1 MPPQSSQSSRSSQSM
16 NPLSDSSHIQLS
28 RVNKKILFNTFLL
41 SFLLVG
47 ILPYSI
53 VTWNLL
59 GNVDDHLT
67 GSLNHEFSLI
77 AKQITLQVDQLNTLT
92 WQAGLNQILDIIS
105 HNKNKVER
113 DSLLDAFFRQSQD
126 MLAVILR
133 KNGKKPMYILK
144 DEEIAVLSVADAKGL
159 DKLLKAPCNI
169 QASDIPITC
178 TPVFI
183 DIHGRKEAFLSMESF
198 VSNPDG
204 ERVQVHCIFR
214 ISNVLQQ
221 IGKKANSGIEN
232 PFAEIYIADARGA
245 VLYAN
250 QRSPFRLGD
259 TLPYSLVDDMASSL
273 QHKDLARVYKLESF
287 AYAGTK
293 YVGSYD
299 AAKTF
304 NFAAVLVD
312 RHDSAYALVQ
322 DARHDFFINI
332 ALFLLLSIFSS
343 VLFSWFFSRFIVRAE
358 NAWCEARDAAEEAAH
373 AKAQFL
379 AFMSHEIRTPMN
391 GIIGMAEILLDTDL
405 TKEQRN
411 FASVIYT
418 SGNSLIRLVNDILDF
433 SKIEA
438 GKMDIEEHPFL
449 LHRSVEKVLTLMSP
463 KAGAKGIE
471 LIAAIDPQLPCQV
484 LGDSARIEQIL
495 LNLVGNSLKFTDKGE
510 VEVEVRANDA
520 GDMLIYSVRDTGIGI
535 AQENMNKLFR
545 AFSQAESSTSRKYG
559 GTGLGLSI
567 CTQLIDL
574 MGGAITVESELG
586 HGSCFSFT
594 VPLRIADTQ
603 PTHWRDLPPC
613 DFSGQHILLLIRN
626 PALEQALHRVLQFL
640 GLDTVAV
647 QADQF
652 AEANISPVPELLLV
666 DDAVLEKMDSKGQ
679 KRLKDLIS
687 TMSNPPILLTYPV
700 RGDCG
705 QFFTDS
711 IEPLYINKPLVMEE
725 FLHALSCQDIR
736 RIEGPPCQVATQEA
750 SEEPSKKREV
760 KLRVLAA
767 DDNRGNQVL
776 IRTFLKKFELAVD
789 CVDNGEEA
797 LQKVQE
803 TDYDVVFMD
812 VNMPIMDGLEAT
824 RRIRKYITPAQQ
836 PWIIALTANVAAEDR
851 QACIDAGMDDFLEKP
866 FAKAAFQRVLTA
878 VHEKR

>member
-1 MPPQSSQSSRSSQSM
+1 MPQSSSSSPSM
-16 NPLSDSSHIQLS
+16 NPLSDSSPIQLS
-28 RVNKKILFNTFLL
+28 RLNKKILFNTFLL

-59 GNVDDHLT
+59 GNVEDQLT
-67 GSLNHEFSLI
+67 GSLNHEFSLL

-92 WQAGLNQILDIIS
+92 WQASLTQISTIIKDNNS
-105 HNKNKVER
+105 TAKRN
-113 DSLLDAFFRQSQD
+113 SLLDTFFLQSQD
-126 MLAVILR
+126 MLAVVLR
-133 KNGKKPMYILK
+133 KNGKKPMNWFK
-144 DEEIAVLSVADAKGL
+144 NDEMVELSAADAKGL
-159 DKLLKAPCNI
+159 DKLLNAPCDV
-169 QASDIPITC
+169 QASEMPITC

-183 DIHGRKEAFLSMESF
+183 NIHGRKEAFLSMGLSA
-198 VSNPDG
+198 SNPAG
-204 ERVQVHCIFR
+204 EKIQVQCIFR
-214 ISNVLQQ
+214 ISNALQQ
-221 IGKKANSGIEN
+221 IGKEAVSEIEN
-232 PFAEIYIADARGA
+232 QLAEIYIADARGA

-250 QRSPFRLGD
+250 QRSPFRRGE

-287 AYAGTK
+287 AYAGKK

-299 AAKTF
+299 AAKTV

-322 DARHDFFINI
+322 DARYDFFINI
-332 ALFLLLSIFSS
+332 ALFLLLSIFFS

-411 FASVIYT
+411 FASVIYA

-510 VEVEVRANDA
+510 VEVEVRADDTGN
-520 GDMLIYSVRDTGIGI
+520 MLVYSVRDTGIGI
-535 AQENMNKLFR
+535 AQKNINKLFR

-567 CTQLIDL
+567 CTQLVDL
-574 MGGAITVESELG
+574 MGGTITVESELG
-586 HGSCFSFT
+586 QGSCFSFT

-603 PTHWRDLPPC
+603 PTHWRNLPPC

-626 PALEQALHRVLQFL
+626 PALEQALNRVLQFL
-640 GLDTVAV
+640 GLDTVTV

-652 AEANISPVPELLLV
+652 AAANISQAPDLLLV

-679 KRLKDLIS
+679 QRLQDLLR
-687 TMSNPPILLTYPV
+687 TMSNPPILLAYPV

-705 QFFTDS
+705 QFFSDS

-725 FLHALSCQDIR
+725 FLHSLSCQDIR
-736 RIEGPPCQVATQEA
+736 RTEDPPCQVEEQEVA
-750 SEEPSKKREV
+750 EEPSEKSEV

-776 IRTFLKKFELAVD
+776 IRTFLKKFDLAVD

-824 RRIRKYITPAQQ
+824 RRIRKDITPARQ

-878 VHEKR
+878 VHEKI

>member
-1 MPPQSSQSSRSSQSM
+1 MPQSSSSSPSSPSM
-16 NPLSDSSHIQLS
+16 NPLSDSSSIQLS
-28 RVNKKILFNTFLL
+28 RLNKKILFNTFLL

-59 GNVDDHLT
+59 GNVEDQLT
-67 GSLNHEFSLI
+67 GSLNHEFSLL

-92 WQAGLNQILDIIS
+92 WQASLTQISTIIK
-105 HNKNKVER
+105 KNSTVKR
-113 DSLLDAFFRQSQD
+113 NRLLDTFFLQSQD
-126 MLAVILR
+126 MLAVVLR
-133 KNGKKPMYILK
+133 KNGKRPMNWFK
-144 DEEIAVLSVADAKGL
+144 NDEMVELLAADAKGL
-159 DKLLKAPCNI
+159 DKLLNAPCDV
-169 QASDIPITC
+169 QASEMPITC

-183 DIHGRKEAFLSMESF
+183 DIHGRKEAFLSMGLSA
-198 VSNPDG
+198 SNPAG
-204 ERVQVHCIFR
+204 EKIQVQCIFR
-214 ISNVLQQ
+214 ISNALQQ
-221 IGKKANSGIEN
+221 IGKEAVSEIEN
-232 PFAEIYIADARGA
+232 QLAEIYIADARGA

-250 QRSPFRLGD
+250 QRSPFRLGE
-259 TLPYSLVDDMASSL
+259 TLPYSLVGDMASSL
-273 QHKDLARVYKLESF
+273 QNKDLARVYKLESF
-287 AYAGTK
+287 SYAGKK

-299 AAKTF
+299 AAKTV

-322 DARHDFFINI
+322 DARYDFFINI
-332 ALFLLLSIFSS
+332 ALFLLLSIFFS

-411 FASVIYT
+411 FASVIYA

-510 VEVEVRANDA
+510 VEVEVRADDA
-520 GDMLIYSVRDTGIGI
+520 GNMLVYSVRDTGIGI
-535 AQENMNKLFR
+535 AQKNINKLFR
-545 AFSQAESSTSRKYG
+545 SFSQAESSTSRKYG

-567 CTQLIDL
+567 CTQLVDL
-574 MGGAITVESELG
+574 MGGTITVESELG
-586 HGSCFSFT
+586 QGACFSFT

-603 PTHWRDLPPC
+603 PPHWRNLPPC

-626 PALEQALHRVLQFL
+626 PALEQALNRVLQFL
-640 GLDTVAV
+640 GLDTVTV

-652 AEANISPVPELLLV
+652 AAANISQAPDMLLV

-679 KRLKDLIS
+679 QRLQDLLR
-687 TMSNPPILLTYPV
+687 TMSNPPILLAYPV

-705 QFFTDS
+705 QFFSDS

-725 FLHALSCQDIR
+725 LLYSLSCQNIR
-736 RIEGPPCQVATQEA
+736 RTEDPPCQVEEQEVA
-750 SEEPSKKREV
+750 EEPSENRE
-760 KLRVLAA
+760 LRVLAA

-776 IRTFLKKFELAVD
+776 IRTFLKKFDLAVD

-824 RRIRKYITPAQQ
+824 RRIRKDITPARQ

-878 VHEKR
+878 VHEKI

>member
-1 MPPQSSQSSRSSQSM
+1 MPQSSSSSPSSPSM
-16 NPLSDSSHIQLS
+16 NPLSDSSSIQLS
-28 RVNKKILFNTFLL
+28 RLNKKILFNTFLL

-59 GNVDDHLT
+59 GNVEDQLT
-67 GSLNHEFSLI
+67 GSLNHEFSLL

-92 WQAGLNQILDIIS
+92 WQASLTQISTIIK
-105 HNKNKVER
+105 KNSTVKR
-113 DSLLDAFFRQSQD
+113 DRLLDTFFLQSQD
-126 MLAVILR
+126 MLAVVLR
-133 KNGKKPMYILK
+133 KNGKRPMNWFKK
-144 DEEIAVLSVADAKGL
+144 DEMVELLAADAKGL
-159 DKLLKAPCNI
+159 DKLLNAPCDV
-169 QASDIPITC
+169 QASEMPITC

-183 DIHGRKEAFLSMESF
+183 DIHGRKEAFLSMGLSA
-198 VSNPDG
+198 SNPAG
-204 ERVQVHCIFR
+204 EKIQVQCIFR
-214 ISNVLQQ
+214 ISNALQQ
-221 IGKKANSGIEN
+221 IGKEAVSEIEN
-232 PFAEIYIADARGA
+232 QLAEIYIADARGA

-250 QRSPFRLGD
+250 QRSPFRLGE
-259 TLPYSLVDDMASSL
+259 TLPYSLVGDMASSL

-287 AYAGTK
+287 SYAGKK

-299 AAKTF
+299 AAKTV

-322 DARHDFFINI
+322 DARYDFFINI
-332 ALFLLLSIFSS
+332 ALFLLLSIFFS

-411 FASVIYT
+411 FASVIYA

-510 VEVEVRANDA
+510 VEVEVRADDA
-520 GDMLIYSVRDTGIGI
+520 GNMLVYSVRDTGIGI
-535 AQENMNKLFR
+535 AQENINKLFR

-567 CTQLIDL
+567 CTQLVDL
-574 MGGAITVESELG
+574 MGGTITVESELG
-586 HGSCFSFT
+586 QGACFSFT

-603 PTHWRDLPPC
+603 PTHWQNLPPC

-626 PALEQALHRVLQFL
+626 PALEQALNRVLQFL
-640 GLDTVAV
+640 GLDTVTV

-652 AEANISPVPELLLV
+652 AAANISQAPDMLLV

-679 KRLKDLIS
+679 QRLQDLLR
-687 TMSNPPILLTYPV
+687 TMSNPPILLAYPV

-705 QFFTDS
+705 QFFSDS

-725 FLHALSCQDIR
+725 LLYSLSCQDIR
-736 RIEGPPCQVATQEA
+736 RTEDPPCQVEEQEVA
-750 SEEPSKKREV
+750 EEPSENRE
-760 KLRVLAA
+760 LRVLAA

-776 IRTFLKKFELAVD
+776 IRTFLKKFDLAVD

-824 RRIRKYITPAQQ
+824 RRIRKDITSARQ

-878 VHEKR
+878 VHEKI

>member
-1 MPPQSSQSSRSSQSM
+1 MPQSSSSSPSM
-16 NPLSDSSHIQLS
+16 NPLSDSSPIQLS
-28 RVNKKILFNTFLL
+28 RLNKKILFNTFLL

-59 GNVDDHLT
+59 GNVEDQLT
-67 GSLNHEFSLI
+67 GSLNHEFSLL

-92 WQAGLNQILDIIS
+92 WQASLTQISTIIKDNNS
-105 HNKNKVER
+105 TAKRN
-113 DSLLDAFFRQSQD
+113 SLLDTFFLQSQD
-126 MLAVILR
+126 MLAVVLR
-133 KNGKKPMYILK
+133 KNGKKPMNWFK
-144 DEEIAVLSVADAKGL
+144 NDEMVELSAADAKGL
-159 DKLLKAPCNI
+159 DKLLNAPCDV
-169 QASDIPITC
+169 QASEMPITC

-183 DIHGRKEAFLSMESF
+183 NIHGRKEAFLSMGLSA
-198 VSNPDG
+198 SNPAG
-204 ERVQVHCIFR
+204 EKIQVQCIFR
-214 ISNVLQQ
+214 ISNALQQ
-221 IGKKANSGIEN
+221 IGKEAVSEIEN
-232 PFAEIYIADARGA
+232 QLAEIYIADARGA

-250 QRSPFRLGD
+250 QRSPFRRGE

-287 AYAGTK
+287 SYAGKK

-299 AAKTF
+299 AAKTV

-322 DARHDFFINI
+322 DARYDFFINI
-332 ALFLLLSIFSS
+332 ALFLLLSIFFS

-411 FASVIYT
+411 FASVIYA

-510 VEVEVRANDA
+510 VEVEVRADDA
-520 GDMLIYSVRDTGIGI
+520 GNMLVYSVRDTGIGI
-535 AQENMNKLFR
+535 AQENINKLFR

-567 CTQLIDL
+567 CTQLVDL
-574 MGGAITVESELG
+574 MGGTITVESELG
-586 HGSCFSFT
+586 QGACFSFT

-603 PTHWRDLPPC
+603 PTHWRNLPPC

-626 PALEQALHRVLQFL
+626 PALEQALNRVLQFL
-640 GLDTVAV
+640 GLDTVTV

-652 AEANISPVPELLLV
+652 AAANISQAPDMLLV

-679 KRLKDLIS
+679 QRLQDLLR
-687 TMSNPPILLTYPV
+687 TMSNPPILLAYPV

-705 QFFTDS
+705 QFFSDS

-725 FLHALSCQDIR
+725 LLYSLSCQNIR
-736 RIEGPPCQVATQEA
+736 RTEDPPCQVEEQEVA
-750 SEEPSKKREV
+750 EEPSENRE
-760 KLRVLAA
+760 LRVLAA

-776 IRTFLKKFELAVD
+776 IRTFLKKFDLAVD

-824 RRIRKYITPAQQ
+824 RRIRKDITPARQ

-878 VHEKR
+878 VHEKI

>member
-1 MPPQSSQSSRSSQSM
+1 MPQSSSSSPSM
-16 NPLSDSSHIQLS
+16 NPLSDSSPIQLS
-28 RVNKKILFNTFLL
+28 RLNKKILFNTFLL

-59 GNVDDHLT
+59 GNVEDQLT
-67 GSLNHEFSLI
+67 GSLNHEFSLL

-92 WQAGLNQILDIIS
+92 WQASLTQISTIIKDNNS
-105 HNKNKVER
+105 TAKRN
-113 DSLLDAFFRQSQD
+113 SLLDTFFLQSQD
-126 MLAVILR
+126 MLAVVLR
-133 KNGKKPMYILK
+133 KNGKKPMNWFK
-144 DEEIAVLSVADAKGL
+144 NDEMVELSAADAKGL
-159 DKLLKAPCNI
+159 DKLLNAPCDV
-169 QASDIPITC
+169 QASEMPITC

-183 DIHGRKEAFLSMESF
+183 NIHGRKEAFLSMGLSA
-198 VSNPDG
+198 SNPAG
-204 ERVQVHCIFR
+204 EKIQVQCIFR
-214 ISNVLQQ
+214 ISNALQQ
-221 IGKKANSGIEN
+221 IGKEAVSEIEN
-232 PFAEIYIADARGA
+232 QLAEIYIADARGA

-250 QRSPFRLGD
+250 QRSPFRRGE

-287 AYAGTK
+287 SYAGKK

-299 AAKTF
+299 AAKTV

-322 DARHDFFINI
+322 DARYDFFINI
-332 ALFLLLSIFSS
+332 ALFLLLSIFFS

-411 FASVIYT
+411 FASVIYA

-510 VEVEVRANDA
+510 VEVEVRADDA
-520 GDMLIYSVRDTGIGI
+520 GNMLVYSVRDTGIGI
-535 AQENMNKLFR
+535 AQENINKLFR

-567 CTQLIDL
+567 CTQLVDL
-574 MGGAITVESELG
+574 MGGTITVESELG
-586 HGSCFSFT
+586 QGACFSFT

-603 PTHWRDLPPC
+603 PTHWRNLPPC

-626 PALEQALHRVLQFL
+626 PALEQALNRVLQFL
-640 GLDTVAV
+640 GLDTVTV

-652 AEANISPVPELLLV
+652 AAANISQAPDMLLV

-679 KRLKDLIS
+679 QRLQDLLR
-687 TMSNPPILLTYPV
+687 TMSNPPILLAYPI

-705 QFFTDS
+705 QFFSDS

-725 FLHALSCQDIR
+725 LLYSLSCQNIR
-736 RIEGPPCQVATQEA
+736 RTEDPPCQVEEQEVA
-750 SEEPSKKREV
+750 EEPSENRE
-760 KLRVLAA
+760 LRVLAA

-776 IRTFLKKFELAVD
+776 IRTFLKKFDLAVD

-824 RRIRKYITPAQQ
+824 RRIRKDITPARQ

-878 VHEKR
+878 VHEKI

>member
-1 MPPQSSQSSRSSQSM
+1 MPQSSQFI
-16 NPLSDSSHIQLS
+16 NPLSDSSPIQLS
-28 RVNKKILFNTFLL
+28 RLNKKILFNAFLI

-59 GNVDDHLT
+59 GNVEDQLT
-67 GSLNHEFSLI
+67 NSLNHEFSLL

-92 WQAGLNQILDIIS
+92 WQAELDQITDIVI
-105 HNKNKVER
+105 NNENIAER
-113 DSLLDAFFRQSQD
+113 NNLLDTFFRQSQD
-126 MLAVILR
+126 MLAVVLH
-133 KNGKKPMYILK
+133 NGKKPMNWLK
-144 DEEIAVLSVADAKGL
+144 NEGMAALSAADAEGL
-159 DKLLKAPCNI
+159 DKLMKAPCDV
-169 QASDIPITC
+169 QASGIPIAC
-178 TPVFI
+178 TPIFI
-183 DIHGRKEAFLSMESF
+183 NIYNDIQSFLSMESF
-198 VSNPDG
+198 VSTPAG
-204 ERVQVHCIFR
+204 EKIQVHCIFR
-214 ISNVLQQ
+214 ISNALQK
-221 IGKKANSGIEN
+221 IGKEVNSGIEN
-232 PFAEIYIADARGA
+232 PFAEIYIADAQGA

-250 QRSPFRLGD
+250 KKAPFTFGD
-259 TLPYSLVDDMASSL
+259 TLPYPLVNDMANSL
-273 QHKDLARVYKLESF
+273 RHTDLARVSKLESF

-299 AAKTF
+299 AAETI

-312 RHDSAYALVQ
+312 RRDSAYALVQ
-322 DARHDFFINI
+322 EARHDFFVNI
-332 ALFLLLSIFSS
+332 ALFLLLSIFFS

-411 FASVIYT
+411 FASVIYA

-449 LHRSVEKVLTLMSP
+449 LHKSVEKVLTLMSP

-510 VEVEVRANDA
+510 VEVLVRADDA
-520 GDMLIYSVRDTGIGI
+520 GDMLVYSVRDTGIGI
-535 AQENMNKLFR
+535 AQENMKKLFR
-545 AFSQAESSTSRKYG
+545 SFSQAESSTSRKYG

-586 HGSCFSFT
+586 QGSCFSFT
-594 VPLRIADTQ
+594 VPLRITDTQ

-613 DFSGQHILLLIRN
+613 DFAGQHILLLIRN
-626 PALEQALHRVLQFL
+626 PALEQALNRVLQFL
-640 GLDTVAV
+640 GLDTVSV

-652 AEANISPVPELLLV
+652 AEANISPLPDLLLV
-666 DDAVLEKMDSKGQ
+666 DDAVLEKIDSKGQ
-679 KRLKDLIS
+679 KRLKELIH
-687 TMSNPPILLTYPV
+687 TMPNPPILLAYPV
-700 RGDCG
+700 RVDCG
-705 QFFTDS
+705 QFFNDS

-725 FLHALSCQDIR
+725 FLHSLSCQDIR
-736 RIEGPPCQVATQEA
+736 RTEGPPCQVEEQEA
-750 SEEPSKKREV
+750 SEEPSENRKRE
-760 KLRVLAA
+760 LRVLAA

-776 IRTFLKKFELAVD
+776 IRTFLKKFDLTVD

-824 RRIRKYITPAQQ
+824 RRIRKNITPARQ

-866 FAKAAFQRVLTA
+866 FAKAAFQRVLTS
-878 VHEKR
+878 VHKK

>member
-1 MPPQSSQSSRSSQSM
+1 MPQLSQPSQSM
-16 NPLSDSSHIQLS
+16 NPLSDSSPIQLS

-59 GNVDDHLT
+59 GNVESHLT
-67 GSLNHEFSLI
+67 HSLNHEFSLL

-92 WQAGLNQILDIIS
+92 WQAELKQLSAI
-105 HNKNKVER
+105 VEDNNSTVKR
-113 DSLLDAFFRQSQD
+113 NRLLDAFFRQSQD
-126 MLAVILR
+126 MLAVVLR
-133 KNGKKPMYILK
+133 NNGKKPMNWFK
-144 DEEIAVLSVADAKGL
+144 NDEMVELSAADAKGL
-159 DKLLKAPCNI
+159 DKLLNAPCDV
-169 QASDIPITC
+169 QVSEIPITC

-183 DIHGRKEAFLSMESF
+183 DIHGRKEAFLSMGSS
-198 VSNPDG
+198 VSNPAG

-214 ISNVLQQ
+214 ISNALQE
-221 IGKKANSGIEN
+221 IGNEASSEIEN
-232 PFAEIYIADARGA
+232 QLAEIYIADARGA

-250 QRSPFRLGD
+250 EKAPFTSGD
-259 TLPYSLVDDMASSL
+259 TLPYSLVKDMASSL
-273 QHKDLARVYKLESF
+273 QHKDLARVYKLERF
-287 AYAGTK
+287 AYAGKK

-299 AAKTF
+299 AAKIF
-304 NFAAVLVD
+304 NFAAILVD
-312 RHDSAYALVQ
+312 RRDSAYALVKE
-322 DARHDFFINI
+322 ARYDFFINI
-332 ALFLLLSIFSS
+332 ALFLLLSVFFS

-411 FASVIYT
+411 FASVIYA

-438 GKMDIEEHPFL
+438 GKMDIEVHPFL

-510 VEVEVRANDA
+510 VEVEVRADDA

-535 AQENMNKLFR
+535 AQENINKLFR

-567 CTQLIDL
+567 CTQLVDL
-574 MGGAITVESELG
+574 MGGTITVESELG
-586 HGSCFSFT
+586 QGACFSFT

-603 PTHWRDLPPC
+603 PPHWRDLPPC

-640 GLDTVAV
+640 GLDTLSA
-647 QADQF
+647 QNDQF
-652 AEANISPVPELLLV
+652 AEANIAPLPDLLLV
-666 DDAVLEKMDSKGQ
+666 DDAVLERMDSKGQ
-679 KRLKDLIS
+679 QRLKELIRS
-687 TMSNPPILLTYPV
+687 MSNPPILLAYPV

-736 RIEGPPCQVATQEA
+736 GTEGTLCQVETQEVA
-750 SEEPSKKREV
+750 EEPSEKSEV

-776 IRTFLKKFELAVD
+776 IRTFLKKFDLAVD

-824 RRIRKYITPAQQ
+824 RRIRKDITSARQ

-866 FAKAAFQRVLTA
+866 FAKTAFQRVLTV
-878 VHEKR
+878 VHENI